1 LENVGSEKLIA
12 DAAVLPIHLEDV
24 ANPPT
29 MMQRH
34 EQSRAWSFE
43 SYSSV
48 RGVEIDGRGRVL
60 HGGMLGM

>member
-1 LENVGSEKLIA
+1 MA

-24 ANPPT
+24 ADPPT
-29 MMQRH
+29 MMLRH

-48 RGVEIDGRGRVL
+48 RGVATDGRGRVL
-60 HGGMLGM
+60 NGGMLGM